1 MLRKHKRLTKKELKK
16 DPLLIFIAQ
25 AVDYIRDEWIKIGST
40 VLVVVLII
48 SASFLFVNGRRK
60 GAINA
65 YDAAMTAL
73 ANNAPEA
80 KDLLQRVV
88 NDYSGSDLA
97 GDALMQLANSAFKDK
112 DYDTA
117 EKYFKRYIDKFG
129 QDPVYL
135 FNAYN
140 GLGSIYEERKDYE
153 KAGELY
159 TRFAAKNKDS
169 VFLPVMLLN
178 AGKAYMLAGNKD
190 KARQQFTKITEEY
203 SDSREKQEA
212 DYFLGML
219 N

>member
-1 MLRKHKRLTKKELKK
+1 M
-16 DPLLIFIAQ
+16 AQ
-25 AVDYIRDEWIKIGST
+25 AVDYIREEWIKIGST
-40 VLVVVLII
+40 ILVVVLILGV
-48 SASFLFVNGRRK
+48 SYMFVSGRRK
-60 GAINA
+60 GAMNA

-80 KDLLQRVV
+80 RDLLQRVV
-88 NDYSGSDLA
+88 NDYSGSHLA

-117 EKYFKRYIDKFG
+117 EQYFQRYIDKFG

-140 GLGSIYEERKDYE
+140 GLASIYEERQDYE
-153 KAGELY
+153 KAGEIY
-159 TRFAAKNKDS
+159 TRFVEKNKNS
-169 VFLPVMLLN
+169 FFLPIMLLN
-178 AGKAYMLAGNKD
+178 AGKAYMHAGNKD
-190 KARQQFTKITEEY
+190 KARQQFAKIAEEY

-212 DYFLGML
+212 EYFLGML